1 MAMNPQGKIGVID
14 VPFTAVGDQTRN
26 ATLSAAVTLTAPAGA
41 NTLWMSVETQNVRV
55 RFDGTAPT
63 ATVGLLLYAGQTY
76 ILAVSALQ
84 AFKLI
89 EVAASAVINY
99 QWGIR

>member
-1 MAMNPQGKIGVID
+1 MPMNPQGKQEVID
-14 VPFTAVGDQTRN
+14 APFAAVGSQTRN
-26 ATLSAAVTLTAPAGA
+26 ATLNAAVTLTAPAGA
-41 NTLWMSVETQNVRV
+41 NTLWISVETQNVRV
-55 RFDGTAPT
+55 CFDSTTPT

-84 AFKLI
+84 SFKLI

>member
-1 MAMNPQGKIGVID
+1 MPMNPQGKYEMID
-14 VPFTAVGDQTRN
+14 APFAAVGDQTRN
-26 ATLSAAVTLTAPAGA
+26 ATLNAAVTMTAPAGA

-76 ILAVSALQ
+76 ILGVAALQ
-84 AFKLI
+84 AIRLI

-99 QWGIR
+99 QWGVR

>member
-1 MAMNPQGKIGVID
+1 MPPNPQGKVEILD
-14 VPFTAVGDQTRN
+14 APFAAVGAQTRN
-26 ATLSAAVTLTAPAGA
+26 ATLSSAVTLTAPAGA
-41 NTLWMSVETQNVRV
+41 NTLWMSVETQNVRL
-55 RFDGTAPT
+55 RFDGTDPT

-76 ILAVSALQ
+76 ILVVSAAQ
-84 AFKLI
+84 AIKLI